1 MLLGVPENSKSK
13 QLASGSPWSD
23 LTRRRARSHD
33 LAGFVNAGL

>member
-13 QLASGSPWSD
+13 QLASGSSWSD